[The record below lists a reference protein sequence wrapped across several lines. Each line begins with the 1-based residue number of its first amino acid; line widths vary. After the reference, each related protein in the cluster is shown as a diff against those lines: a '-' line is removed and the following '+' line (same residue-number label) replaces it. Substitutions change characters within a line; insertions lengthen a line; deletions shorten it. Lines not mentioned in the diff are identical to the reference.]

1 MGASFRSLR
10 SPRNGESRASLHPQ
24 INGSEGIERMALH
37 FTREELAARR
47 AKAIELM
54 QKRGLD
60 GLLMFRQESMY
71 YLTGYDTFGYVFFQC
86 LYLGA
91 DGRMMLLTRAPD
103 LLQAKHTSVIE
114 DIRIWVDAPDAQ
126 PAVELREILRGFGG
140 AGRTLGV
147 EYEAYGLTA
156 RNGKRLDAA
165 LDGFCKLQ
173 DASDL
178 VSHLRVVKSAAEIA
192 YVRKAAELAD
202 LALDEAH
209 RLAGPGAFEG
219 DIIAAMQSAVFR
231 GGGDDPANEY
241 IIGSGTDALLCRY
254 FTGRRKL
261 DARDQLTLEFAG
273 AYRHYHACLM
283 RTIPIGEPLSSQR
296 EMHKVSVDA
305 LEACRAALRPGRP
318 IGEVFDAYARVCDA
332 AGHRAHRLNATGY
345 SLGTTFAPNW
355 MDWPMYYH
363 GNPEAAAPGMV
374 FFIHIIIF
382 DADRGVAM
390 TNGHTVLVTK
400 RGCEA
405 LSKRSTD
412 LVTK

>member
-1 MGASFRSLR
+1 
-10 SPRNGESRASLHPQ
+10 
-24 INGSEGIERMALH
+24 MALH
-37 FTREELAARR
+37 FTREELADRR
-47 AKAIELM
+47 KQAVELM
-54 QKRGLD
+54 VKRDLD
-60 GLLMFRQESMY
+60 GLLMFRQESMF

-91 DGRMMLLTRAPD
+91 DGRQMLLTRAPD

-114 DIRIWVDAPDAQ
+114 DIRIWVDGPDAQ
-126 PAVELREILRGFGG
+126 PATELREILLALGC
-140 AGRTLGV
+140 AGKKLGV

-165 LDGFCKLQ
+165 LDSFCRLE

-178 VSHLRVVKSAAEIA
+178 VSRLRVIKSPAEIA

-219 DIIAAMQSAVFR
+219 DIIAAMQGAVFR

-254 FTGRRKL
+254 FTGRRTL

-283 RTIPIGEPLSSQR
+283 RTIPIGGPLPGQR

-305 LEACRAALRPGRP
+305 LEACKAALKPGRP
-318 IGEVFDAYARVCDA
+318 IGEVFDAYARICDA

-355 MDWPMYYH
+355 MDWPMFYH
-363 GNPEAAAPGMV
+363 GNPEPAAPGMV

-390 TNGHTVLVTK
+390 TNGHTVLVTD
-400 RGCEA
+400 RGCES
-405 LSKRSTD
+405 LSRRPTD
-412 LVTK
+412 LVVR

>member
-1 MGASFRSLR
+1 
-10 SPRNGESRASLHPQ
+10 
-24 INGSEGIERMALH
+24 MALH
-37 FTREELAARR
+37 FTTEELADRR
-47 AKAIELM
+47 KRTVELV
-54 QKRGLD
+54 QTRGLD
-60 GLLMFRQESMY
+60 GLLMFRQESMF

-91 DGRMMLLTRAPD
+91 DGRLMLLTRAPD

-114 DIRIWVDAPDAQ
+114 DIRIWVDGPEAQ
-126 PAVELREILRGFGG
+126 PAVQLKDHLRSFGCG
-140 AGRTLGV
+140 GKKLGV
-147 EYEAYGLTA
+147 EYEAYGLTG
-156 RNGKRLDAA
+156 RNALRLNNA
-165 LDGFCKLQ
+165 LDGFCKLD

-178 VSHLRVVKSAAEIA
+178 VSRLRVAKSAAEIA

-219 DIIAAMQSAVFR
+219 DIIAAMQGAVFR

-254 FTGRRKL
+254 FTGRRTL

-283 RTIPIGEPLSSQR
+283 RTIPIGEPLPGQR

-305 LEACRAALRPGRP
+305 LEACKAALKPGRP

-355 MDWPMYYH
+355 MDWPMFYH

-382 DADRGVAM
+382 DAERGVAM
-390 TNGHTVLVTK
+390 TNGHTVLVTDK
-400 RGCEA
+400 GCEA
-405 LSKRSTD
+405 LSKRGTE
-412 LVTK
+412 LIVR

>member
-1 MGASFRSLR
+1 
-10 SPRNGESRASLHPQ
+10 
-24 INGSEGIERMALH
+24 MALH
-37 FTREELAARR
+37 FTREELDDRR
-47 AKAIELM
+47 KRAIELM

-60 GLLMFRQESMY
+60 GLLMFRQESMF

-91 DGRMMLLTRAPD
+91 DGRLMLLTRAPD

-114 DIRIWVDAPDAQ
+114 DIRIWVDGPDAQ
-126 PAVELREILRGFGG
+126 PALELREILRGLGCTG
-140 AGRTLGV
+140 KKLGV
-147 EYEAYGLTA
+147 EYEAYGLTG
-156 RNGKRLDAA
+156 RNALRLNAA
-165 LDGFCKLQ
+165 LDGFSQLQ

-178 VSHLRVVKSAAEIA
+178 VSRLRVVKSAAEIA
-192 YVRKAAELAD
+192 YVRTAAELAD

-219 DIIAAMQSAVFR
+219 DIIAAMQGAVFR

-254 FTGRRKL
+254 FTGRRTL
-261 DARDQLTLEFAG
+261 DARDQLTLEFGG

-283 RTIPIGEPLSSQR
+283 RTIPIGEPLPGQR
-296 EMHKVSVDA
+296 EMHKVSVEA
-305 LEACRAALRPGRP
+305 LEACKAALKPGRP

-355 MDWPMYYH
+355 MDWPMFYH
-363 GNPEAAAPGMV
+363 GNPELAAPGMV

-382 DADRGVAM
+382 DAERGVAM
-390 TNGHTVLVTK
+390 TNGHTVLVTD

-412 LVTK
+412 LVVK